1 MRRAQR
7 CKVYELPTPP
17 VDRDPRYT
25 VNLVALVASEASGGG
40 AVQVTDVS
48 RRGFSARSRT
58 AVRIGSAINVILP
71 GIGAVKAQIRWAF
84 CGVFGARFQAE
95 LADDR
100 LAACIKADG
109 GARASDSGSAGADRF
124 GIA

>member
-1 MRRAQR
+1 MRRAQHR
-7 CKVYELPTPP
+7 KVYELSTPS
-17 VDRDPRYT
+17 VDRDPRHS
-25 VNLVALVASEASGGG
+25 VNLVALVTTETSGGG

-71 GIGAVKAQIRWAF
+71 GVGAVKAQIRWAF

-100 LAACIKADG
+100 FAACIRANG
-109 GARASDSGSAGADRF
+109 GARASDSGSAEADRF